1 MTMQG
6 KTWGIIT
13 PDRVRVMSNFHKV
26 ILVSCILEEQGKWRG
41 RGEGKWNSPQREWRF
56 FVFFLFLFTE
66 YRYCALP
73 HSSGTNLCSELY
85 YSDLKQIPENS
96 DGKENIKL
104 AQER

>member
-1 MTMQG
+1 MQG

-13 PDRVRVMSNFHKV
+13 PDRVRVMSNFTRSFWF
-26 ILVSCILEEQGKWRG
+26 LVFLRDRG
-41 RGEGKWNSPQREWRF
+41 SRGTERVEAF
-56 FVFFLFLFTE
+56 CLFLFLFTG

-73 HSSGTNLCSELY
+73 HSSGTNLCSKLY
-85 YSDLKQIPENS
+85 YSDLKQITENN